1 MDRIIRHLS
10 KCSRVLIASHANP
23 DGDAVGSLLAMGL
36 ALRALKKNV
45 TLYNESSIP
54 AVYRFL
60 PSVDLVTRRIGP
72 MKDYEVAVIIDC
84 GNLGRIGEAADVV
97 NTAPCILNIDHH
109 VTNTNFGDVR
119 LIDTSACAS
128 AEIVYRLIKALN
140 APMDVDMATA
150 LYTGILTDTGSFR
163 FSNTNRAAFSIC
175 EEMVGLGVNPFVVA
189 QYVYGK
195 YSLGRIKLL
204 NMALDS
210 IEISRDGKLSMM
222 ALTQRMLEE
231 TDTRTEDIDGL
242 INYARRI
249 EDVMVAVLI
258 QERKNGSRAGENHRC
273 YHVSLRSDGSVDVA
287 AIAAA
292 FGGGGHS
299 SAAGFNVESTLSD
312 LKSKI
317 MSMTEWM

>member
-1 MDRIIRHLS
+1 MDRIIRHLN

-36 ALRALKKNV
+36 GMRALEKTV

-60 PSVDLVTRRIGP
+60 PCVDLVTRRLGS
-72 MKDYEVAVIIDC
+72 MSDYDIAVIVDC
-84 GNLGRIGEAADVV
+84 GNLGRIGEAASVV
-97 NTAPCILNIDHH
+97 GAAPCILNIDHH
-109 VTNTNFGDVR
+109 ATNTNFGDLT

-128 AEIVYRLIKALN
+128 AEIVHRLIKAMN
-140 APMDVDMATA
+140 VPMDADMATA

-258 QERKNGSRAGENHRC
+258 QERKNGARAGEDRRS

-299 SAAGFNVESTLSD
+299 SAAGFNVESTLTD
-312 LKSKI
+312 LKSEI
-317 MSMTEWM
+317 MNMTERM

>member
-1 MDRIIRHLS
+1 MDPIIRHLS
-10 KCSRVLIASHANP
+10 KSERVLIASHANP

-36 ALRALKKNV
+36 ALQALDKNV
-45 TLYNESSIP
+45 TLYNESPIP

-60 PSVDLVTRRIGP
+60 PLVERVTRRIAPGTAF
-72 MKDYEVAVIIDC
+72 DVAVIVDC
-84 GNLGRIGEAADVV
+84 GNLKRIGAAASLVEKS
-97 NTAPCILNIDHH
+97 PCIINIDHH
-109 VTNTNFGDVR
+109 VTNTNFGDLK
-119 LIDTSACAS
+119 LIDTRACAS
-128 AEIVYRLIKALN
+128 AEIVHRLIKGLGV
-140 APMDVDMATA
+140 PLDEPMATA

-175 EEMVGLGVNPFVVA
+175 EEMVGLGVNPFTVA

-195 YSLGRIKLL
+195 YSLGRLKLL

-210 IEISRDGKLSMM
+210 IEISRNGKLSMM
-222 ALTQRMLEE
+222 ALTQKMMEA
-231 TDTRTEDIDGL
+231 TDTRSEDIDGL

-258 QERKNGSRAGENHRC
+258 QERRNGGKIPGDRRS

-287 AIAAA
+287 AIASA

-312 LKSKI
+312 LKSEI
-317 MSMTEWM
+317 MRITEWM